1 MVTRQ
6 SVHTSLTH
14 PHFLF
19 FFTFGHS
26 GARMSK
32 NKNGGLDQYRA
43 ERFGTLI
50 FARVRKSVGLK
61 GLNDQLD
68 KLGCCIAQ

>member
-1 MVTRQ
+1 
-6 SVHTSLTH
+6 
-14 PHFLF
+14 
-19 FFTFGHS
+19 
-26 GARMSK
+26 MSK

-50 FARVRKSVGLK
+50 FVRVRKSVGLK